1 MEVEE
6 AVVEAA
12 AVAVPERISQLKV
25 EGEAVIARRAGIAEA
40 MAAAAAAAAAPLTLT
55 TAAEEELVGTV
66 TPTLAIF
73 ESFDTDQ
80 SGSLSL
86 EELKAAS
93 VAAGRPSDEATIQQT
108 MEELDTNR
116 DGVISL
122 EEFTSAPRELAWWEK
137 VY

>member
-1 MEVEE
+1 
-6 AVVEAA
+6 
-12 AVAVPERISQLKV
+12 
-25 EGEAVIARRAGIAEA
+25 
-40 MAAAAAAAAAPLTLT
+40 MATHRLSAAAAPLTLT